1 MTVQVLKLKIAMY
14 VLVVQVEHEVG
25 IAAGDLPEDP
35 SDIVPEV
42 LVRVLLVVLY
52 LKNLDFGDGG
62 GKKG

>member
-1 MTVQVLKLKIAMY
+1 MY